1 MTPKNVAMIA
11 TCLVMVLPAATFF
24 LAPPLTFS
32 RRTMVCRLVGGSRGG
47 NKRGGCEWL
56 CVESTRS
63 MPDGYCHAA
72 YHALLTE
79 III

>member
-32 RRTMVCRLVGGSRGG
+32 RRTMVCRLVGKNRGG
-47 NKRGGCEWL
+47 
-56 CVESTRS
+56 
-63 MPDGYCHAA
+63 
-72 YHALLTE
+72 
-79 III
+79 